1 VRQEDLPE
9 DINGKQD
16 ENPYTPNPYSYLYPY
31 RGQSFWPL
39 DLWWKEREYWR
50 HWGRVKRD
58 TGHWPFWS
66 AVYHLLFIVL
76 ISINTIM
83 FVARRKLADW
93 SASKSGLIF
102 IAFVVLWIAI
112 FFIGRGVIR
121 GYEAK
126 LYTLHEED
134 KRHSARRG

>member
-1 VRQEDLPE
+1 MRPEDLPE
-9 DINGKQD
+9 DIAGNQD

-66 AVYHLLFIVL
+66 AVFHLAVVSLILINAVLFI
-76 ISINTIM
+76 
-83 FVARRKLADW
+83 ARRDSADW
-93 SASKSGLIF
+93 SATKSWVIGIGF
-102 IAFVVLWIAI
+102 GVLWIAV
-112 FFIGRGVIR
+112 FVIGRHVIR
-121 GYEAK
+121 AYEAN
-126 LYTLHEED
+126 LYTLHEAE
-134 KRHSARRG
+134 KRHYSHRS